1 MASGVG
7 KIKKVPQRKCIVCGD
22 HSDKRLLFRIVKTK
36 QGDIF
41 LDLTSKANGRGAYL
55 CFKPECFEKMY
66 KNRLL
71 DKTFKMDVSE
81 EVYDTLRKE
90 LKANEE

>member
-1 MASGVG
+1 M
-7 KIKKVPQRKCIVCGD
+7 
-22 HSDKRLLFRIVKTK
+22 LFRIVKTK

-55 CFKPECFEKMY
+55 CSKPECFEKMY